1 MERRVLLVS
10 EINFLLLLLLAL
22 NIEISTY
29 KSDLKVNSIESNR
42 CFIETPINRSRNSRT
57 STTKKCKWLKSRP
70 LYYHNST
77 ASFNVTASAILICG
91 DVHPH
96 PGPVLD
102 TSSSNPKPKS
112 GFTAKCLKCSKP
124 VQRNHKH
131 LQCDKCYDLI
141 HVRCVSSNASF
152 HKTIN
157 VNQPGIWTCSS
168 CILSEL
174 PFFKVKD
181 LVALN
186 TTDDAV
192 SDLHW
197 NSDRHLD
204 AVIERQ
210 KQLSFMHIN
219 MQCMTS
225 TFDELLLVIQRY
237 GFDVVMLSET

>member
-1 MERRVLLVS
+1 MANLLLQALKRRRLVAKQCGVKVWCEGVVMEKRVLLVS
-10 EINFLLLLLLAL
+10 EINFLLLLFLAL

-42 CFIETPINRSRNSRT
+42 CFIETPIKWSRNSRT
-57 STTKKCKWLKSRP
+57 STTKKCKWIKSRP

-102 TSSSNPKPKS
+102 TSSSNPKPKR
-112 GFTAKCLKCSKP
+112 GFTAKCLKRSKP
-124 VQRNHKH
+124 VQRNHEH

-152 HKTIN
+152 HKTIS

-174 PFFKVKD
+174 PFFKTRTRQMM
-181 LVALN
+181 LC
-186 TTDDAV
+186 
-192 SDLHW
+192 
-197 NSDRHLD
+197 
-204 AVIERQ
+204 VIC
-210 KQLSFMHIN
+210 IGIPTA
-219 MQCMTS
+219 TS
-225 TFDELLLVIQRY
+225 
-237 GFDVVMLSET
+237 MLS